1 MCQELQAQSSQRD
14 RGFHKP
20 CINTSSGRANA
31 NHISTDLFPNHR
43 DLALGKQLEERH
55 RPKGLRVSYQGTKGG
70 NIRFNMGI
78 DLGEKVSKKESTE
91 TGKKEIYFGLNLIN
105 NARYFCGCCSSP
117 RLLKGPP
124 TATDRQAAL
133 VTHSTALGWK
143 GQGWRAGHHEQEGVG
158 STSCTSQRLT
168 TALTAA
174 LGSQGKPSN

>member
-1 MCQELQAQSSQRD
+1 MPRAANVTQQQGFQRL
-14 RGFHKP
+14 

-78 DLGEKVSKKESTE
+78 DLGKKVSKKESTE
-91 TGKKEIYFGLNLIN
+91 TGKKEIYFGLNPIN
-105 NARYFCGCCSSP
+105 NAREFCGCCSSP

-124 TATDRQAAL
+124 TASDRQTAL

-143 GQGWRAGHHEQEGVG
+143 ARGWRAGHHQQEGG
-158 STSCTSQRLT
+158 ESTSCTSAPPKASPPL
-168 TALTAA
+168 
-174 LGSQGKPSN
+174 